1 MKNLITIFT
10 SPGETFE
17 RIRDKKMAWILPT
30 IIALILG
37 LVSISLQMPYL
48 KEVSKQS
55 MMATG
60 NIDAAQAEQMA
71 GFTVTISYVIAI
83 IGPLIMIFLVALL
96 LVLLNL
102 IVRGEGKYLQFVN
115 VAAFANL
122 PTVVGALLTAV
133 LLVVM
138 DAQSLSDVNLSLG
151 ALVADKTGTMYRV
164 LSLINP
170 FTIWGLYLYI
180 VGTATM
186 MKRSRKKIAIW
197 IVIVW
202 LIYSFITVFSAPT
215 V

>member
-1 MKNLITIFT
+1 M
-10 SPGETFE
+10 
-17 RIRDKKMAWILPT
+17 
-30 IIALILG
+30 IIVLILG
-37 LVSISLQMPYL
+37 VVSINLQMPYL
-48 KEVSKQS
+48 KELTKQS
-55 MMATG
+55 IMKAG
-60 NIDAAQAEQMA
+60 NVDAAQAEQMLGLTSA
-71 GFTVTISYVIAI
+71 MSYVGVTVGTIF
-83 IGPLIMIFLVALL
+83 MIFFVALL

-102 IVRGEGKYLQFVN
+102 VVRGEGKYLQFVN

-122 PTVVGALLTAV
+122 PTIIGSLLTAV

-138 DAQSLSDVNLSLG
+138 DAHSLSDVTLSLG
-151 ALVADKTGTMYRV
+151 ALVEDKTGTMYRV

-186 MKRSRKKIAIW
+186 MKCSRKKIAIW
-197 IVIVW
+197 IVVVW